1 VTRPTWIAFDLN
13 GTLLDPGALLGAGR
27 EEMGRVALDDAV
39 MQAMADTL
47 TGEHRPF
54 PSSQFVH
61 DEPPGAGVTLP
72 GRTELAAD
80 LAQLQ
85 EFERQTRS

>member
-1 VTRPTWIAFDLN
+1 MQRFQREVK
-13 GTLLDPGALLGAGR
+13 TL
-27 EEMGRVALDDAV
+27 ALDDVVVTPELVAAINQG
-39 MQAMADTL
+39 MT
-47 TGEHRPF
+47 RC
-54 PSSQFVH
+54 SQFVH
-61 DEPPGAGVTLP
+61 DEPPGATTSLP